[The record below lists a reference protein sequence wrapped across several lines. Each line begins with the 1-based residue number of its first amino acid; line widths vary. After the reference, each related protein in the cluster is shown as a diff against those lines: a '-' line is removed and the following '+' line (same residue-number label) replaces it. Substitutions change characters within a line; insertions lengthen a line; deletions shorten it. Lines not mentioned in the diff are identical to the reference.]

1 MAHRGARRRVVLV
14 GRPNVGKSTLF
25 NRIAGSRR
33 AIVNPLA
40 GTTRD
45 AITQHASWGDRE
57 FDLSDTGG
65 MFGASADPLHQL
77 VLEHGRFALAD
88 ADVIVF
94 LVDGAQGKVPGDEQ
108 IAEAL
113 RPLGVPVIVGLNK
126 ADDRRTADSFV
137 EFHTFGFDPVIEI
150 SAEHGTGVA
159 DLLDEVVRR
168 LPEGGDGGDASSD
181 EVGIAIVGRPNVG
194 KSSLLNRLLREER
207 VLVSDMP
214 GTTRDAIDAMLR
226 WRRRVFRIVDT
237 AGIRRAG
244 RVAASGRI
252 EATSVLIA
260 RRAIDRAD
268 VAIVVID
275 AEEGAT
281 EQDANIAGEVQSAGR
296 GIVVAV
302 NKWDLLKSAD
312 QEVAKTFD
320 DLLRRRMKF
329 LEYAPIVHISALTGA
344 RLDRLLQL
352 VDQVAAARKKR
363 VTTSELNRFVSRVTT
378 ANPPVSPGRRAV
390 KIMYATQ
397 TAVAPPTFVFF
408 TNTATKFH
416 FSYERYLENQLRD
429 SFGFLGTPLRIH
441 VRRG

>member
-181 EVGIAIVGRPNVG
+181 ESGIAIVGRPNVG